1 MAIQFYIDNENI
13 VTLTI
18 DMKDKSMNVIND
30 ELGEA
35 FVDVLGKI
43 ESNPDVAGVIVTS
56 GKKGSFVAG
65 AEIEMLYALE
75 NAQQA
80 FDMIEEF
87 KARLRRFEKLGK
99 PVVACVNG
107 TAMGGGLEIALA
119 CHHRIA
125 LNNPKA
131 KLGLPEV
138 KLGVLPAGGGVTRLV
153 RMLGLQAAF
162 PYLMEGK
169 EMNPAEA
176 HGLGIMDELAE
187 TPEEMIE
194 KAKAWIKAN
203 PSPKAPWD
211 EKGFKIP
218 GGGPN
223 RPDIA
228 QMLAI
233 APAMLRK
240 KTYRNYPAAEAIM
253 NAAVEG
259 AHVDF
264 DTASR
269 IESRYFAH
277 LMGGPVSKN
286 MIGAFWIQLNQI
298 KAGASRPDA
307 PTTETKKVGVLGA
320 GMMGHGIAFV
330 SALSGM
336 DVVMKDV
343 DLDAAN
349 AGLEKIEKLLK
360 KRLARGKMTQ
370 EKFDETLGRVK
381 ATASA
386 EDLKGCDLIVEAV
399 FEDRDLKAKVTAEA
413 EAQIA
418 DDAIFGSNTST
429 LPITGLAQA
438 SKRPANFV
446 GIHFFSPVE
455 KMPLVEIIRGEQTS
469 DTALAKA
476 FDYVL
481 AIKKTPIVV
490 NDSRGF
496 YTSRV
501 FSTYVQEGQAMLA
514 EGRHPRAIEA
524 AGMQAGMP
532 VGPLA
537 LSDEVS
543 LSLMKHIYD
552 QTKKDFEAEGKTLP
566 EHPSWPVV
574 EKLIGLGRKGKA
586 AGAGFYEY
594 PTDGG
599 NKFLWPGLTEHFPPA
614 ADQLDI
620 EEMIDRMLYVQ
631 SIETVRCMED
641 GVFSSV
647 PDGNI
652 GSIFGWGFAPY
663 TGGTLQFINHVGP
676 AAFVARA
683 KELAAKY
690 GDRFNPPQLLMDM
703 AAKNQEFQAA

>member
-1 MAIQFYIDNENI
+1 MAINYEIDNDNI
-13 VTLTI
+13 ATLTI
-18 DMKDKSMNVIND
+18 DMPGKSMNVIND
-30 ELGEA
+30 DLGKA
-35 FVDVLGKI
+35 FVDVLEKI
-43 ESNPDVAGVIVTS
+43 ESNEDLKGVIVTS
-56 GKKGSFVAG
+56 GKEGSFVAG
-65 AEIEMLYALE
+65 AEIEMLFALE
-75 NAQQA
+75 TAQQA

-87 KARLRRFEKLGK
+87 KARLRRFEQLGK

-107 TAMGGGLEIALA
+107 TALGGGLEIALA
-119 CHHRIA
+119 CHHRVA

-138 KLGVLPAGGGVTRLV
+138 TLGILPAGGGVTRLV
-153 RMLGLQAAF
+153 RMLGLQNAF

-169 EMNPAEA
+169 QMNPQAA
-176 HGLGIMDELAE
+176 AAAGIVDELAE
-187 TPEEMIE
+187 TKEEMIE
-194 KAKAWIKAN
+194 KAKAWIAAN

-218 GGGPN
+218 GGGPQ
-223 RPDIA
+223 RPGVA
-228 QMLAI
+228 QVLAI

-259 AHVDF
+259 AHVDY

-269 IESRYFAH
+269 IESRYFAG
-277 LMGGPVSKN
+277 LVAGQVSKN
-286 MIGAFWIQLNQI
+286 MISAFWIQLNKI
-298 KAGASRPDA
+298 KAGTSRPDV
-307 PTTETKKVGVLGA
+307 PKTETKKVGVLGA
-320 GMMGHGIAFV
+320 GMMGHGIAYV
-330 SALSGM
+330 SAMSGI

-343 DLDAAN
+343 SQEAAD
-349 AGLEKIEKLLK
+349 AGLAKIEKLLK
-360 KRLARGKMTQ
+360 KRLSRGKMTQ
-370 EKFDETLGRVK
+370 EKFDEIFGRIK

-386 EDLKGCDLIVEAV
+386 DDLAGCDLIIEAV

-413 EAQIA
+413 EAQIG

-429 LPITGLAQA
+429 LPITGLAEA

-446 GIHFFSPVE
+446 GVHFFSPVD

-469 DTALAKA
+469 DTALARA

-481 AIKKTPIVV
+481 RIKKTPIVV

-514 EGRHPRAIEA
+514 EGQHPRSIES
-524 AGMQAGMP
+524 AGLQAGMP

-543 LSLMKHIYD
+543 LSLMKHIHD

-566 EHPSWPVV
+566 SHPSWPVL
-574 EKLIGLGRKGKA
+574 EKMLAADRQGKA

-599 NKFLWPGLTEHFPPA
+599 KKHLWSGLAEQFPASRTTRYARDGRPHA
-614 ADQLDI
+614 
-620 EEMIDRMLYVQ
+620 
-631 SIETVRCMED
+631 VRA
-641 GVFSSV
+641 VHR
-647 PDGNI
+647 N
-652 GSIFGWGFAPY
+652 
-663 TGGTLQFINHVGP
+663 
-676 AAFVARA
+676 RA
-683 KELAAKY
+683 LH
-690 GDRFNPPQLLMDM
+690 GRGRVLLHPRR
-703 AAKNQEFQAA
+703 QHR